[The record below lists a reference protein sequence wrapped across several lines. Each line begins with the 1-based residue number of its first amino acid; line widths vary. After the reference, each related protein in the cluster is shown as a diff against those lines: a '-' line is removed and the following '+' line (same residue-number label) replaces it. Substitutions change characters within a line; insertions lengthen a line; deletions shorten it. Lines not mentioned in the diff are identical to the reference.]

1 MKATREAGS
10 RSIHVTE
17 LPATHGHGLTELTIE
32 VRYKGRGGAREGIAL
47 DNDILPAI
55 VDGINAPKAK
65 PYSQMTREEAERA
78 VDEAE
83 TVLRAE
89 YWQDVRALADSIGAD
104 LRERLSEGEDGEN
117 LREWLIEYIEQSIDG
132 HHNVIYT
139 RAAQKVILYSDHSG
153 AYADEFGEE
162 GIVENGDISWS
173 RLAYAAMRADVI
185 EQLDANGIDVNEPD
199 SQSTKDS
206 LGIETDEDE
215 DEE

>member
-1 MKATREAGS
+1 MNEQTRLLIEHIAKRPGPPQASALKATFARAAVAYS
-10 RSIHVTE
+10 SWLVT
-17 LPATHGHGLTELTIE
+17 LDTLTAA
-32 VRYKGRGGAREGIAL
+32 V
-47 DNDILPAI
+47 
-55 VDGINAPKAK
+55 KAADK